1 MATETQTSTA
11 ASHKVYS
18 IIGDGTVLEYGGIEY
33 SFNRHTLIHEDHP
46 IRIAYPDLFQLARL
60 NYTDVEDA
68 TANPGRKRG

>member
-1 MATETQTSTA
+1 MTVETQTPSA

-18 IIGDGTVLEYGGIEY
+18 IIGDGTILEYDGREY

-46 IRIAYPDLFQLARL
+46 IRKAYPELFQLARL